1 MQRRAFLATAGLG
14 GLVGIAGCAGDGPA
28 GSGDTT
34 ASDIGGSD
42 TPRGSATATDDSP
55 ASVPPPERFRNVEL
69 PVPDD
74 ELNRGASE
82 DGIPAIVDPVFA
94 DDWSAVDD
102 SLSDDSRVIGI
113 VRDGDARA
121 YPLAV
126 LNWHEIVNDTFEVPV
141 LVTYCPLCGSGV
153 VADRRIDG
161 EPATFGVSGLLWNS
175 DLVMYDTV
183 TDSLWSQLLGT
194 AIRGPATGTEL
205 TLLPATMA
213 TWGEWR
219 TEYPETQV
227 LLPPPESN
235 TVRGRRQARDYD
247 RDPYAGYDRSARIG
261 IGYND
266 FSDDRLDPKASV
278 IGVYADGVARAYP
291 LEAVWETGVVNDTVG
306 DLPVVVSASVN
317 GTLVAYDRRVAGET
331 LSFERDPETASEDGL
346 GDEDATPVLRA
357 GDSAWGLLT
366 GEGRSGPLA
375 DTPLRRAN
383 DRSQLF
389 WFAWADFHPETE
401 LWRP

>member
-1 MQRRAFLATAGLG
+1 MQRRAFLATVGLG
-14 GLVGIAGCAGDGPA
+14 GLVGTAGCSGAGPAGDGSTTDPTTA
-28 GSGDTT
+28 GDTST
-34 ASDIGGSD
+34 GG
-42 TPRGSATATDDSP
+42 ATATDGSP
-55 ASVPPPERFRNVEL
+55 ASVPPPERFRNVDL
-69 PVPDD
+69 PVPED

-94 DDWSAVDD
+94 ADWSAVDD
-102 SLSDDSRVIGI
+102 SLSDDSRVIGV

-126 LNWHEIVNDTFEVPV
+126 LNWHEIVNDTFDVPI

-153 VADRRIDG
+153 VADRRVEG
-161 EPATFGVSGLLWNS
+161 ETAVFGVSGLLWNS

-205 TLLPATMA
+205 SLLPAAMA

-219 TEYPETQV
+219 AEYPETRV

-235 TVRGRRQARDYD
+235 TVRGRRQSRDYD
-247 RDPYAGYDRSARIG
+247 RDPYAGYSRSARIG

-278 IGVYADGVARAYP
+278 VGVYSDGVARAYP
-291 LEAVWETGVVNDTVG
+291 LEDVWEAGVVNDTVG

-317 GTLVAYDRRVAGET
+317 GTLVAYDRRVDGET
-331 LSFERDPETASEDGL
+331 LTFERVPPQATDESTADT
-346 GDEDATPVLRA
+346 TPVLRA
-357 GDSAWGLLT
+357 GDSTWALLS

-375 DTPLRRAN
+375 DTRLRRAN

-401 LWRP
+401 IWQP

>member
-1 MQRRAFLATAGLG
+1 MQRRAFLGAVGAA
-14 GLVGIAGCAGDGPA
+14 GLVGITGCTGSTPG
-28 GSGDTT
+28 GSGDTAAEGTT
-34 ASDIGGSD
+34 AGTES
-42 TPRGSATATDDSP
+42 TATATATDGSP

-69 PVPDD
+69 PVPED

-94 DDWSAVDD
+94 ADWSAVDD
-102 SLSDDSRVIGI
+102 SLSDDSRVIGV

-121 YPLAV
+121 YPLAI
-126 LNWHEIVNDTFEVPV
+126 LNWHEIVNDTVDVPI

-153 VADRRIDG
+153 VAERRVDG
-161 EPATFGVSGLLWNS
+161 ETAVFGVSGLLWNS

-205 TLLPATMA
+205 TLLPAAMA

-219 TEYPETQV
+219 AEYPETEV

-235 TVRGRRQARDYD
+235 TVRGPRQARDYD
-247 RDPYAGYDRSARIG
+247 RDPYAGYGRSARIG
-261 IGYND
+261 IGFND

-291 LEAVWETGVVNDTVG
+291 LEEVWEVGVVNDTVG

-317 GTLVAYDRRVAGET
+317 GSLVAYDRRVGGET
-331 LSFERDPETASEDGL
+331 LTFERGTADDGSA
-346 GDEDATPVLRA
+346 ETPVLRA
-357 GDSAWGLLT
+357 GDSTWALLS

-375 DTPLRRAN
+375 DTTLRRAN

-389 WFAWADFHPETE
+389 WFAWADFHPDTE
-401 LWRP
+401 VWRP

>member
-1 MQRRAFLATAGLG
+1 MQRRAFLGTVGLG
-14 GLVGIAGCAGDGPA
+14 SLVGVAGCTGTGPTGGGSTTTGDGTGA
-28 GSGDTT
+28 GTSG
-34 ASDIGGSD
+34 
-42 TPRGSATATDDSP
+42 ATATDGSP
-55 ASVPPPERFRNVEL
+55 ASVPPPERFRNVDL
-69 PVPDD
+69 PVPED

-82 DGIPAIVDPVFA
+82 DGIPAIVDPAFA
-94 DDWSAVDD
+94 ADWSGVDD
-102 SLSDDSRVIGI
+102 SLSDDSRVIGV
-113 VRDGDARA
+113 VRNGEARA

-126 LNWHEIVNDTFEVPV
+126 LNWHEIVNDTVDVPI

-153 VADRRIDG
+153 VADRRVDG
-161 EPATFGVSGLLWNS
+161 ETAVFGVSGLLWNS

-183 TDSLWSQLLGT
+183 TDSLWSQLLAT

-219 TEYPETQV
+219 TEFPETRV

-247 RDPYAGYDRSARIG
+247 RDPYAGYARSARIG

-291 LEAVWETGVVNDTVG
+291 LEAVWEAGVVNDTVG

-331 LSFERDPETASEDGL
+331 RTFERDPATASADDAGDGSTSP
-346 GDEDATPVLRA
+346 ALRA

-375 DTPLRRAN
+375 DTTLRRAN
-383 DRSQLF
+383 DRSQQF

-401 LWRP
+401 IWRP

>member
-1 MQRRAFLATAGLG
+1 MQRRAFLAAAGLG
-14 GLVGIAGCAGDGPA
+14 SLVGVAGCAGAGPGGDGQPTVSA
-28 GSGDTT
+28 GSGRS
-34 ASDIGGSD
+34 SDGG
-42 TPRGSATATDDSP
+42 ATATDGSP
-55 ASVPPPERFRNVEL
+55 ASVPPPERFRNVDL
-69 PVPDD
+69 PVPED
-74 ELNRGASE
+74 ELNRGASK
-82 DGIPAIVDPVFA
+82 DGIPAITDPVFA
-94 DDWSAVDD
+94 ADWSAVDD
-102 SLSDDSRVIGI
+102 SLSDDSRVIGV

-126 LNWHEIVNDTFEVPV
+126 LNWHEIVNDTFDVPV

-161 EPATFGVSGLLWNS
+161 ETAVFGVSGLLWNS

-194 AIRGPATGTEL
+194 AIRGPATGEEL

-219 TEYPETQV
+219 GEFPETQV

-278 IGVYADGVARAYP
+278 VGVYADGVARAYP
-291 LEAVWETGVVNDTVG
+291 LEAVWEAGVVNDTVG
-306 DLPVVVSASVN
+306 DLPVVVSASVT
-317 GTLVAYDRRVAGET
+317 GSLVAYDRRVDGET
-331 LSFERDPETASEDGL
+331 LTFERDPPTAADDETG
-346 GDEDATPVLRA
+346 TPLLRA
-357 GDSAWGLLT
+357 GDSAWGLLS
-366 GEGRSGPLA
+366 GAGRSGPHA
-375 DTPLRRAN
+375 DTTLRRAN
-383 DRSQLF
+383 DRSQQF
-389 WFAWADFHPETE
+389 WFAWADFHPDTE
-401 LWRP
+401 IWRP

>member
-1 MQRRAFLATAGLG
+1 MQRRAFLATVGLG
-14 GLVGIAGCAGDGPA
+14 GVVGTAGCTEMGPAGDGSTTDPTTA
-28 GSGDTT
+28 GDTST
-34 ASDIGGSD
+34 GG
-42 TPRGSATATDDSP
+42 ATATDGSP
-55 ASVPPPERFRNVEL
+55 ASVPPPERFRNVDL
-69 PVPDD
+69 PVPED

-94 DDWSAVDD
+94 ADWSGVDD
-102 SLSDDSRVIGI
+102 SLSDDSRVIGV

-126 LNWHEIVNDTFEVPV
+126 LNWHEIVNDTFDVPI

-153 VADRRIDG
+153 VADRSIEG
-161 EPATFGVSGLLWNS
+161 ETAVFGVSGLLWNS

-205 TLLPATMA
+205 SLLPATMA

-219 TEYPETQV
+219 AEYPETRV

-235 TVRGRRQARDYD
+235 TVRGRRQSRDYD
-247 RDPYAGYDRSARIG
+247 RDPYAGYGRSARIG
-261 IGYND
+261 VGYND
-266 FSDDRLDPKASV
+266 FSDDRLDPKDSV
-278 IGVYADGVARAYP
+278 VGVYHDGVARAYP
-291 LEAVWETGVVNDTVG
+291 LEDVWEAGVVNDTVG
-306 DLPVVVSASVN
+306 GLPVVVSASVN
-317 GTLVAYDRRVAGET
+317 GSLVAYDRRVDGDT
-331 LSFERDPETASEDGL
+331 LTFERGSAEADGESA
-346 GDEDATPVLRA
+346 DDATPVLRA
-357 GDSAWGLLT
+357 GDSTWALLS
-366 GEGRSGPLA
+366 GDGQSGPLA
-375 DTPLRRAN
+375 DTRLRRAN

-401 LWRP
+401 VWQP

>member
-1 MQRRAFLATAGLG
+1 MQRRSFLATAGLA
-14 GLVGIAGCAGDGPA
+14 GLAGIAGCVGGGPA
-28 GSGDTT
+28 GG
-34 ASDIGGSD
+34 GGSD
-42 TPRGSATATDDSP
+42 TTADPGTTGRPATATDGSP
-55 ASVPPPERFRNVEL
+55 ASVPPPERFRNVDL
-69 PVPDD
+69 PVPED
-74 ELNRGASE
+74 ELHRGASE
-82 DGIPAIVDPVFA
+82 DGIPAIIDPVFA
-94 DDWSAVDD
+94 ADWSAVDD
-102 SLSDDSRVIGI
+102 SLSDDSRVIGV
-113 VRDGDARA
+113 VRNGDARA
-121 YPLAV
+121 YPLAI
-126 LNWHEIVNDTFEVPV
+126 LNWHEIVNDTFDVPI

-153 VADRRIDG
+153 VADRRIEG
-161 EPATFGVSGLLWNS
+161 ETAVFGVSGLLWNS
-175 DLVMYDTV
+175 DLVMYDSV

-219 TEYPETQV
+219 AEYPETRV

-291 LEAVWETGVVNDTVG
+291 LSAVREAGVVNDTVG
-306 DLPVVVSASVN
+306 DLPVVVAASEN
-317 GTLVAYDRRVAGET
+317 GTLVAYDRRVGGET
-331 LSFERDPETASEDGL
+331 RTFERGRVTDTG
-346 GDEDATPVLRA
+346 GDEGGGGDATPVLRA
-357 GDSAWGLLT
+357 GDSTWGLLT

-375 DTPLRRAN
+375 ETALRRAN

-401 LWRP
+401 IWRP